1 MKNKISILIAVIIG
15 SIGLASTLAPTND
28 RYFEMM
34 KAIEIYTNVYKE
46 LNTFYVDDVEPS
58 QLMRIGVDAMVESL
72 DPYTVYITE
81 TDVERA
87 RLRQSG
93 QYQGI
98 GADMRILEDRPTI
111 MELFKDQPADQA
123 GLKVGDKLLEVD
135 GQSTEGKNLE
145 QLEEIM
151 RGFPGT
157 IMNLQID
164 RPGVGQKQIELT
176 RGDLNI
182 QNVPYYGMLEDN
194 VGYIALT
201 TFTRQAAKNVRDA
214 FQTLRADNPDLS
226 GIVLDLRNNGGG
238 LLNEAVDIVNIF
250 VPRGETIVS
259 TRGKVREW
267 DRVYKTNGNPV
278 DTDIPVAVL
287 VNDRSASA
295 SEIVSGAIQD
305 LDRGLIIGQ
314 RTFGKGLVQNIM
326 ETGYGSR
333 VKITTAKY
341 YIPSNRCI
349 QSVEY
354 ENGEPVDIPDEERG
368 VFQTSAGR
376 KVLDGG
382 GVAPDI
388 DLPILGN
395 EPVTKSLIEDHI
407 LFDYVNQ
414 WVLDHPTIDTVT
426 EFRFTD
432 WDNFTQ
438 FLSEGEYAFTS
449 ETERLIEKA
458 QSQASEEG
466 YELNSQI
473 AALQSAIDTRQAQA
487 IAEYK
492 DEIIKLIEKEIA
504 SRYYYQKGRVQM
516 GLRNDT
522 EVVEAIKVLNDG
534 DKYDSL
540 LKPE

>member
-1 MKNKISILIAVIIG
+1 MKTKISAGIAIIIA
-15 SIGLASTLAPTND
+15 SIGLASSLAPTND

-46 LNTFYVDDVEPS
+46 LNTYYVDDVEPS

-81 TDVERA
+81 SDVERA

-93 QYQGI
+93 QYEGI
-98 GADMRILEDRPTI
+98 GADLRILDERPTI

-123 GLKVGDKLLEVD
+123 GLKVGDRILEVD

-157 IMNLQID
+157 IMSLSVD
-164 RPGVGQKQIELT
+164 RPGVGETSIELT

-182 QNVPYYGMLEDN
+182 QNVPYYGMLENN
-194 VGYIALT
+194 VGYVALT

-214 FQTLRADNPDLS
+214 FLALRADNPDLA
-226 GIVLDLRNNGGG
+226 GIVIDLRNNGGG

-250 VPRGETIVS
+250 VPKDETIVS
-259 TRGKVREW
+259 TRGKVRDW
-267 DRVYKTNGNPV
+267 DRVYKTTSNPV
-278 DTDIPVAVL
+278 DAEIPVAVL

-295 SEIVSGAIQD
+295 SEIVSGALQD
-305 LDRGLIIGQ
+305 LDRAVIIGQ
-314 RTFGKGLVQNIM
+314 QTYGKGLVQNIM

-354 ENGEPVDIPDEERG
+354 ENGEPVDIPDDERG
-368 VFQTSAGR
+368 VFRTSAGR
-376 KVLDGG
+376 EVLDGG

-395 EPVTKSLIEDHI
+395 EPVTKSLVEDHI

-414 WVLDHPTIDTVT
+414 WVLDHPTIDSVT
-426 EFRFTD
+426 DFRFTD

-449 ETERLIEKA
+449 QTERLIERA
-458 QSQASEEG
+458 QSQAGEEG
-466 YELNSQI
+466 YNIDAQI
-473 AALQSAIDTRQAQA
+473 AGLQAAIDARQTEA
-487 IAEYK
+487 INEYK
-492 DEIIKLIEKEIA
+492 DEIVKLIEKEIA

-516 GLRNDT
+516 GLRNDA
-522 EVVEAIKVLNDG
+522 EVVEAISILTDMARYNEVLR
-534 DKYDSL
+534 
-540 LKPE
+540 P

>member
-1 MKNKISILIAVIIG
+1 MKTRISAGIAILIAG
-15 SIGLASTLAPTND
+15 IGLASSLAPTND

-46 LNTFYVDDVEPS
+46 LNTYYVDDVEPS
-58 QLMRIGVDAMVESL
+58 QLMRTGVDAMVESL

-81 TDVERA
+81 SDVERA

-93 QYQGI
+93 QYEGI
-98 GADMRILEDRPTI
+98 GADMRILDERPTI
-111 MELFKDQPADQA
+111 IELFKDQPADQA
-123 GLKVGDKLLEVD
+123 GLKVGDRILEVD
-135 GQSTEGKNLE
+135 GQSTAGKNLE

-157 IMNLQID
+157 IMSLTVD
-164 RPGVGQKQIELT
+164 RPGIGETDIELT

-182 QNVPYYGMLEDN
+182 QNVPYYGMLENN

-214 FQTLRADNPDLS
+214 FLALRADNPDIS
-226 GIVLDLRNNGGG
+226 GVVLDLRNNGGG

-250 VPRGETIVS
+250 VPRDETIVS

-267 DRVYKTNGNPV
+267 DRVYRTTGNPV
-278 DTDIPVAVL
+278 DAEIPVAVL
-287 VNDRSASA
+287 VNGRSASA
-295 SEIVSGAIQD
+295 SEIVRGALQD
-305 LDRGLIIGQ
+305 LERAVIIGQ
-314 RTFGKGLVQNIM
+314 QTYGKGLVQNIM

-354 ENGEPVDIPDEERG
+354 ENGEPVDIPDGERG
-368 VFQTSAGR
+368 VFRTSAGR
-376 KVLDGG
+376 EVLDGG
-382 GVAPDI
+382 GVAPDLE
-388 DLPILGN
+388 LPILGN
-395 EPVTKSLIEDHI
+395 EPVTKSLVEDHI

-414 WVLDHPTIDTVT
+414 WVLNHPTIDSVAD
-426 EFRFTD
+426 FRFAD

-449 ETERLIEKA
+449 QTERLIEKA
-458 QSQASEEG
+458 QTQASEEG
-466 YELNSQI
+466 YSIDAQI
-473 AALQSAIDTRQAQA
+473 ASLQAAIDSRQTEA
-487 IAEYK
+487 INEYQ

-516 GLRNDT
+516 GLRNDA
-522 EVVEAIKVLNDG
+522 EVVEAISILNDAARYNG
-534 DKYDSL
+534 VL
-540 LKPE
+540 RP